1 MSNQENVQTN
11 NETSNFPVKL
21 VLLLS
26 KTCGFC
32 VELLKR
38 NIENLLAL
46 NAYLLYK
53 EDRPV
58 EFNTY
63 MTKTKAIIDLQY
75 PELKQH
81 DSITPVLLIINAN
94 DDSIL
99 NVVLGFTSI
108 ESLVSQLSNN
118 SNNKV

>member
-63 MTKTKAIIDLQY
+63 MTKTKAIINLQY